1 MLIPSEITNLLV
13 EDILKPFILLRD
25 RLKEIQRE
33 IQRIETNLDMNLGK
47 VVDLIRDSEEKR
59 TKMLDSFRKENG

>member
-13 EDILKPFILLRD
+13 EDILKPFVLLRD
-25 RLKEIQRE
+25 RLNEIQRE
-33 IQRIETNLDMNLGK
+33 IKRIETNLDMNLGK
-47 VVDLIRDSEEKR
+47 VVDLIKDSEEKR

>member
-13 EDILKPFILLRD
+13 EDVLKPFVLLRD

-33 IQRIETNLDMNLGK
+33 IQRIETNLDTNLGK
-47 VVDLIRDSEEKR
+47 VVDLIRDSEKQR